1 MKSKPKNSL
10 KKAVAKHLMKDIGE
24 SKKSIKEDKSLMK
37 KAKK

>member
-1 MKSKPKNSL
+1 MKKTKNSL
-10 KKAVAKHLMKDIGE
+10 KKAVAKHLLKDMAE